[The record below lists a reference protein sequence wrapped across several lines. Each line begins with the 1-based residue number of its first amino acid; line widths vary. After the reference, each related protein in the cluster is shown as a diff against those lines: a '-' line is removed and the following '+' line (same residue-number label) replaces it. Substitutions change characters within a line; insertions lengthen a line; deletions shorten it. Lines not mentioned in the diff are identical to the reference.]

1 MFKTK
6 EGVLCFT
13 TPYEKILFDA
23 IDEIYKLKGMNVN
36 ALDCDNNEF
45 RWEGLIEEWEVKSI
59 CEETMKKLNNMLEEK
74 HKNKEAGLS
83 SNCDFYGEGCSKCDK
98 RTECMPIENLER

>member
-13 TPYEKILFDA
+13 TPQEKILFDA
-23 IDEIYKLKGMNVN
+23 LDEIYKLDGCSLDAVN
-36 ALDCDNNEF
+36 CDGDEF

-59 CEETMKKLNNMLEEK
+59 CEEAHKKLNESLT
-74 HKNKEAGLS
+74 
-83 SNCDFYGEGCSKCDK
+83 GENND
-98 RTECMPIENLER
+98 TE